1 MKQRHTRKCLLS
13 SYYRHAVAW
22 GDKQIFPNAGMGV
35 GQVGGNAGMGVGQV
49 GGNAVFDGK
58 WRQ

>member
-1 MKQRHTRKCLLS
+1 
-13 SYYRHAVAW
+13 
-22 GDKQIFPNAGMGV
+22 MGV